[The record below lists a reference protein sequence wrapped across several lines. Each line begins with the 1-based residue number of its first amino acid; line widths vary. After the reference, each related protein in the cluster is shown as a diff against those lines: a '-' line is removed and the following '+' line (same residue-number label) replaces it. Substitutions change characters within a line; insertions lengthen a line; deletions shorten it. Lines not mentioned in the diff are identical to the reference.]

1 MYQLTNKQSTS
12 KSFFKHSILVP
23 VLALGLVSFNASA
36 NEFDPRQA
44 IDLNEEHKA
53 QLLSNMRGALAVT
66 QSIVKALAEDD
77 MQAVADYARPM
88 GFKVRRQKPKDGLHD
103 ALPRSFKMQGKAMHQ
118 NFDKIADDAETLK
131 DPKHTLQQLA
141 EVMNNCQGCHA
152 TFRIESIDSVDSV
165 DSVDSEAIESEKSFF
180 QKLFMME

>member
-1 MYQLTNKQSTS
+1 MSHLSNQQSTS
-12 KSFFKHSILVP
+12 KPFFKHSILVP
-23 VLALGLVSFNASA
+23 VFALGLVSFNASA
-36 NEFDPRQA
+36 NEFDPRLA

-152 TFRIESIDSVDSV
+152 TFRIETIESADDST
-165 DSVDSEAIESEKSFF
+165 DSEATEPEKSFF